1 MMMLRLD
8 LSTARARRGTARFDL
23 CWLLLALALCAC
35 REDPSDVDSD
45 TGPSTPPDAAVSH
58 VDGSRVDPV
67 TTGAAEAGTT
77 DATVGASASPE
88 GGSAPDAGALDA
100 GVDAAD
106 AAAQALDAQVRDA
119 TADASDAAD
128 ANAVGDAREAS
139 EAGDATPSIYDDDTK
154 WMCRPGLPNSLCQ
167 QTLQITDLHADGGT
181 SVSELPKTPADVAAD
196 CLYLYPTI
204 DPGLFA
210 APRNLDFPQIDR
222 ASVRDIF
229 FGQGLPF
236 RGTCALYA
244 PFYRQTSLTSFE
256 DEATREKGLET
267 GYRDLEAAFDYYL
280 RHAAAGRPLVLIAHS
295 QGAIITTRLLQRR
308 FEGHP
313 ELLSRLVVAV
323 LAGPQGGFVV
333 PKGGALGGSLKE
345 IPLCT
350 SAEQTGCVLTYNSYS
365 ANAPP
370 SADYTKVNGYVK
382 AGSDPGCTTPPGGS
396 AGSAARLSGALFPL
410 ETTAGGLLGLLA
422 LKFDFGAVQV
432 RTPYARYADFYSAR
446 CAESSEGLS
455 YLRIAAEPLAGD
467 VRKDPVPYDHVAIS
481 DPAVGLHALD
491 YTFVSADLV
500 QAVQTKLNAH
510 HK

>member
-23 CWLLLALALCAC
+23 RWLLLALALCAC
-35 REDPSDVDSD
+35 REDPGDVDGD
-45 TGPSTPPDAAVSH
+45 TGPRTPPDAAVSDT
-58 VDGSRVDPV
+58 DGSSADPV

-77 DATVGASASPE
+77 DAAVSASDDAG
-88 GGSAPDAGALDA
+88 GGSAPDAGGLDA
-100 GVDAAD
+100 SVDAAD
-106 AAAQALDAQVRDA
+106 AAAQALDSQVRDA
-119 TADASDAAD
+119 TPDASDTADAHNVGDASDA
-128 ANAVGDAREAS
+128 GDTS
-139 EAGDATPSIYDDDTK
+139 DTTPSIYDDDTK
-154 WMCRPGLPNSLCQ
+154 WLCRPGLPNSLCQ
-167 QTLQITDLHADGGT
+167 QTLEITDLHADGGT

-196 CLYLYPTI
+196 CLYLYPTV

-229 FGQGLPF
+229 VGQGLPF

-244 PFYRQTSLTSFE
+244 PFYRQASLSSFE
-256 DEATREKGLET
+256 DEVTREKGLET
-267 GYRDLEAAFDYYL
+267 SYRDLEAAFDYYL
-280 RHAAAGRPLVLIAHS
+280 RHAAAGRPIVLITHS
-295 QGAIITTRLLQRR
+295 QGAIITSRLLQRR

-313 ELLSRLVVAV
+313 ELMSRLVVAV

-333 PKGGALGGSLKE
+333 PKGGVVGGTLKQ

-350 SAEQTGCVLTYNSYS
+350 STEQTGCVLTYNAYS
-365 ANAPP
+365 ASTPP
-370 SADYTKVNGYVK
+370 SAEYTKVNGYVK

-396 AGSAARLSGALFPL
+396 AGSAARLSGALFSL
-410 ETTAGGLLGLLA
+410 ENTASGLLGLLA

-432 RTPYARYADFYSAR
+432 RTPYARYANFYTAR

-455 YLRIAAEPLAGD
+455 YLRIGAEPLAGD

-481 DPAVGLHALD
+481 DPTIGLHALD

-510 HK
+510 RK